1 MGSLSSMEGGSMAG
15 GILTG
20 GVTQGV
26 GGDSIV
32 LWDGRG
38 RVEDRGGLGGGND
51 GGMDE
56 SSLI

>member
-1 MGSLSSMEGGSMAG
+1 MDDGGT
-15 GILTG
+15 IVG
-20 GVTQGV
+20 GVSMGV

-38 RVEDRGGLGGGND
+38 RVEDRGGLGGGNN
-51 GGMDE
+51 GGTDE